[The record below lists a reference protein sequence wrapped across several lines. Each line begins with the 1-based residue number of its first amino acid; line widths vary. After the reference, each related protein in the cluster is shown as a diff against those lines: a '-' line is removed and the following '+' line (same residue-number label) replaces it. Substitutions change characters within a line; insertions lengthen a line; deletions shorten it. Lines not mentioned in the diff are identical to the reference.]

1 MTLHEEMEKV
11 KADLVAANTAADEA
25 KAAHTASVE
34 AVAKVNADLAKSVEA
49 IAEKD
54 KVIAGHVAQV
64 TERDAKIV
72 ALETELKDAKA
83 KLANP
88 GYAAALAVGDAKA
101 VVDGGTPTGVDA
113 SGKEV
118 KAAYAKLTD
127 PIERARFRLDHKVEL
142 GL

>member
-1 MTLHEEMEKV
+1 MTLHEELEKV
-11 KADLVAANTAADEA
+11 KADLTVALTATDEA
-25 KAAHTASVE
+25 KAAHTASLE
-34 AVAKVNADLAKSVEA
+34 AVAKVNADLAKSNEA

-54 KVIAGHVAQV
+54 KVIAGNVAQV
-64 TERDAKIV
+64 AERDAKIV

-88 GYAAALAVGDAKA
+88 GYAAALAVGDAVA
-101 VVDGGTPTGVDA
+101 VVEGGTPTGVDA

-118 KAAYAKLTD
+118 RSAYAKLTD
-127 PIERARFRLDHKVEL
+127 PVERARFRLDHKVEL

>member
-1 MTLHEEMEKV
+1 MTLHEELEQV
-11 KADLVAANTAADEA
+11 KASLITANTAMDEA
-25 KAAHTASVE
+25 KAAQTASVE

-54 KVIAGHVAQV
+54 NVIAGHVAQV

-88 GYAAALAVGDAKA
+88 GYAAALAVGDAVA
-101 VVDGGTPTGVDA
+101 VVEGGTPTGAEA

-127 PIERARFRLDHKVEL
+127 PVERARFRVEHKVEL